1 MENHT
6 SLENLRKSLIERFDD
21 GESWAAMA
29 RGYEVNPAVLWRI
42 VKESYNPKKKE
53 LRSKLGLPELI
64 TMEVQHGEDG
74 YKMSQTT

>member
-6 SLENLRKSLIERFDD
+6 SLENLRKSLIKRNDG

-53 LRSKLGLPELI
+53 LRAKLGLPELI
-64 TMEVQHGEDG
+64 TMEVHQGEDG
-74 YKMSQTT
+74 LRMEQTT